1 MTSGK
6 NNLKN
11 ISEFEAKIFL
21 KNIDIS
27 LINSLR
33 RIMIN
38 EIPTIAI
45 DLVFVEINSS
55 IMHDEFL
62 SHRLGLIPLSSE
74 HAEELLYTRECDCD
88 SFCSRCSLTF
98 SLDVCAD
105 GRKKNVYSTDLIS
118 TNFNEN
124 IQLSPV
130 FPIHYSGS
138 FELTKKNPILI
149 TKLNIGQRI
158 KLVCIAKKGIG
169 KEHAKWSPI
178 SNIKICK
185 EPKVLVNLF
194 KINNLLNYNEK
205 KEMIKIFPSFFKFDE
220 KNNNVN
226 FDEAYELNRLM
237 FLKKELAQLIE
248 FLATKKIGREEI
260 IKKNDKE
267 KNFEILIE
275 STGVL
280 SIEDIFI
287 RAIKILKKKLNLIG
301 IHLEKLN

>member
-1 MTSGK
+1 MASAK
-6 NNLKN
+6 INLKN
-11 ISEFEAKIFL
+11 ISEFESKIFL

-45 DLVFVEINSS
+45 DLVFIEINSS

-98 SLDVCAD
+98 SLDVCAN
-105 GRKKNVYSTDLIS
+105 GEKKNVYSTDLIS
-118 TNFNEN
+118 ANFNEN
-124 IQLSPV
+124 IQLSSI
-130 FPIHYSGS
+130 FPIHYSGP
-138 FELTKKNPILI
+138 FELSRKNPILI
-149 TKLNIGQRI
+149 AKLNIGQRI
-158 KLVCIAKKGIG
+158 KLVGIAKKGIG

-178 SNIKICK
+178 SNIKIHR
-185 EPKVLVNLF
+185 EPSVFVNLF
-194 KINNLLNYNEK
+194 KINNLLNQDEK

-220 KNNNVN
+220 KNSNVV
-226 FDEAYELNRLM
+226 FGEAYELNRLL
-237 FLKKELAQLIE
+237 FLKKELTQLIK
-248 FLATKKIGREEI
+248 FLETKKIGREEI
-260 IKKNDKE
+260 IKTNIKE
-267 KNFEILIE
+267 RNFEILIE

-301 IHLEKLN
+301 IHLEKFN